1 MNLQPLGILDF
12 VALVTNTRKNH
23 KHKEKSPSKPQTQI
37 HKPTNPQTHN
47 PPQLPNSHATAY
59 CTSLLQI
66 IRPYSHNH
74 YTPHRP
80 AFIIPL

>member
-47 PPQLPNSHATAY
+47 PPPTPQLPRHGILYLPIANHPT
-59 CTSLLQI
+59 LL
-66 IRPYSHNH
+66 P
-74 YTPHRP
+74 
-80 AFIIPL
+80 